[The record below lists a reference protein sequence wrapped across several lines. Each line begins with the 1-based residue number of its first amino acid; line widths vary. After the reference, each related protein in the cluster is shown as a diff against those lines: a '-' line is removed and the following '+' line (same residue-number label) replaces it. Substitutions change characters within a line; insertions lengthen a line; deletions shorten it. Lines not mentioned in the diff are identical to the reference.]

1 MSFLVACKLSEWHQ
15 CNTKCGPGN
24 QTRTIVTQTLNGGQE
39 CESDIKECNLSP
51 CPGMKLKKT
60 FLYVFEITNSKI
72 FQIQQISKRYW

>member
-51 CPGMKLKKT
+51 CPG
-60 FLYVFEITNSKI
+60 N
-72 FQIQQISKRYW
+72 